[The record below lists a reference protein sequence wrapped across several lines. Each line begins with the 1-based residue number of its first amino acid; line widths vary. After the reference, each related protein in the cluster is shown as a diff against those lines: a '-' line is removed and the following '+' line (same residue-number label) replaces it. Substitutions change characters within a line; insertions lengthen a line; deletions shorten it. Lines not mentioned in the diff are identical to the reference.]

1 MLPRLTNKRALRRTT
16 FYSSAWSRDAAHAKQ
31 TTCPQVTRQARA
43 CGWGEQHNGHSILTL
58 RAEYDS
64 LEEDFGL
71 FHTTRTARQTDTV
84 ALSLSRALSLV
95 KIGMHIGRGSSG
107 KKIASSRHCPQL
119 TMYSIFV
126 ITAYAQ
132 PIGVVYQNFHT
143 IMERLVGVRGRAN
156 HPIDIVK
163 YLVVY
168 HGQPV
173 PVAEL

>member
-107 KKIASSRHCPQL
+107 RMHSPL
-119 TMYSIFV
+119 
-126 ITAYAQ
+126 
-132 PIGVVYQNFHT
+132 
-143 IMERLVGVRGRAN
+143 
-156 HPIDIVK
+156 
-163 YLVVY
+163 
-168 HGQPV
+168 
-173 PVAEL
+173 ELCTRISTLLWRDWSVFAV